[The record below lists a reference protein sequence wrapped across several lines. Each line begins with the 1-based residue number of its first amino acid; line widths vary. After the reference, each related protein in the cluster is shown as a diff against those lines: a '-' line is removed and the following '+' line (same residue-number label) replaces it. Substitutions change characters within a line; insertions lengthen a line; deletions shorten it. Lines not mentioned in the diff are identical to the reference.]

1 VGNDIGSLFDLAGAI
16 MRVLIVGA
24 TSSLAQ
30 ALISLLRG
38 QCELMTAGR
47 NGCEVELDLSS
58 RDIQLPAGIDCVVNM
73 AAAFG
78 GKELTDILQAMD
90 VNVLGVMKLC
100 HASSKAGA
108 KHLVHISSIFSDL
121 ESVSPFFGAYSLS
134 KKHSEDVTQFCGR
147 EFRLP
152 VAVLKP
158 SQIYGVG
165 SGFRRHQPFLY
176 TIMDKA
182 QGHEDINLFGSN
194 DPLRNFIHAQ
204 DVAKIISAVIAAK
217 IEGAYPCVHPDNV
230 TYSQIAAAAI
240 SAFESKS
247 KVAFLKDKPDI
258 PSNGFACDETL
269 FRLLDCFPRI
279 SMAQGMQMEAAHRR
293 QAS

>member
-1 VGNDIGSLFDLAGAI
+1 
-16 MRVLIVGA
+16 MRVLIVGG

-30 ALISLLRG
+30 ALIPLLRER
-38 QCELMTAGR
+38 CELLTAGR
-47 NGCEVELDLSS
+47 QGCDIELDLCS
-58 RDIQLPAGIDCVVNM
+58 RDIQIPGGIDCVVNM

-78 GKELTDILQAMD
+78 GKELTDTLQAMD

-100 HASSKAGA
+100 HASSKASA

-121 ESVSPFFGAYSLS
+121 ESESPFFGAYSLS
-134 KKHSEDVTQFCGR
+134 KRHSEDVAQFCGR

-158 SQIYGVG
+158 SQIFGVG
-165 SGFRRHQPFLY
+165 PGFRRHQPFLY

-182 QGHEDINLFGSN
+182 QSHEDINLFGSN

-204 DVAKIISAVIAAK
+204 DVAKIISAAVAMK
-217 IEGAYPCVHPDNV
+217 IEGTYRCVHPDNV

-269 FRLLDCFPRI
+269 FRLLDYFPRI

>member
-1 VGNDIGSLFDLAGAI
+1 

-30 ALISLLRG
+30 ALIALLHG
-38 QCELMTAGR
+38 QCELLTAGR
-47 NGCEVELDLSS
+47 NGCDIALDLSS
-58 RDIQLPAGIDCVVNM
+58 RDIQLPAGIDCVVNL

-100 HASSKAGA
+100 HASAKAGA

-121 ESVSPFFGAYSLS
+121 DSTSPFFGAYSLS
-134 KKHSEDVTQFCGR
+134 KRHSEEVTQFCGR
-147 EFRLP
+147 ELGLP

-165 SGFRRHQPFLY
+165 PGFRRHQPFLY

-182 QGHEDINLFGSN
+182 QSHEDINLFGLN

-204 DVAKIISAVIAAK
+204 DVAKLISAAVATK
-217 IEGAYPCVHPDNV
+217 LEGTYRCAHPDNV

-269 FRLLDCFPRI
+269 FRLLDYFPHI
-279 SMAQGMQMEAAHRR
+279 SMTQGMQMEAAHRR
-293 QAS
+293 RAA

>member
-1 VGNDIGSLFDLAGAI
+1 

-30 ALISLLRG
+30 TLIPLLRG
-38 QCELMTAGR
+38 QCELLTAGR
-47 NGCEVELDLSS
+47 NGCEVDLDLSS
-58 RDIQLPAGIDCVVNM
+58 RDIQLPPGIDCVVNM

-78 GKELTDILQAMD
+78 GKVFSDCLQAMD
-90 VNVLGVMKLC
+90 VNVLGLMKLC
-100 HASSKAGA
+100 HASSKANV
-108 KHLVHISSIFSDL
+108 KHFVHISSIFADL
-121 ESVSPFFGAYSLS
+121 ESNSPFFGAYSLS
-134 KKHSEDVTQFCGR
+134 KRHSEDIAQFCSR

-152 VAVLKP
+152 VAALKP

-165 SGFRRHQPFLY
+165 DRFRKHQPFLY
-176 TIMDKA
+176 TIIDKA
-182 QGHEDINLFGSN
+182 QEHDDIDLFGSN

-204 DVAKIISAVIAAK
+204 DVARIISAVIATK
-217 IEGAYPCVHPDNV
+217 IEGTYRCAHPVNV

-247 KVAFLKDKPDI
+247 EVRFLKDKPDI
-258 PSNGFACDETL
+258 PSNGFTYDETL

-279 SMAQGMQMEAAHRR
+279 SIAQGMKMEAAHRR

>member
-1 VGNDIGSLFDLAGAI
+1 
-16 MRVLIVGA
+16 MRVLLVGG

-30 ALISLLRG
+30 TLIPLLRERY
-38 QCELMTAGR
+38 ELLTAGR
-47 NGCEVELDLSS
+47 KGCDVELDLCS
-58 RDIQLPAGIDCVVNM
+58 RDIQIPDGIECVVNV

-78 GKELTDILQAMD
+78 SKEPTDILQATD

-121 ESVSPFFGAYSLS
+121 DSASPFFGAYSLS
-134 KKHSEDVTQFCGR
+134 KRHSEDVAQFCGR
-147 EFRLP
+147 EFHLP

-165 SGFRRHQPFLY
+165 PGFRRHQPFLY

-204 DVAKIISAVIAAK
+204 DVARIISAVIATK
-217 IEGAYPCVHPDNV
+217 IEGTYPCVHPDNV

-240 SAFESKS
+240 SAFASKS

-269 FRLLDCFPRI
+269 FRLLDYFPRI
-279 SMAQGMQMEAAHRR
+279 SMEQGMRMEVAHRR

>member
-1 VGNDIGSLFDLAGAI
+1 
-16 MRVLIVGA
+16 MRVLLVGG

-30 ALISLLRG
+30 TLIPLLRER
-38 QCELMTAGR
+38 CELLTAGR
-47 NGCEVELDLSS
+47 KDCDVELDLCS
-58 RDIQLPAGIDCVVNM
+58 RDIQIPDGIDCVVNV

-78 GKELTDILQAMD
+78 GKEPTDVLQAMD

-108 KHLVHISSIFSDL
+108 KHLVHISSIFADL
-121 ESVSPFFGAYSLS
+121 GSASPFFGAYSLS
-134 KKHSEDVTQFCGR
+134 KRHSEDVAQFCGR
-147 EFRLP
+147 EFHLP

-165 SGFRRHQPFLY
+165 PGFRRHQPFLY
-176 TIMDKA
+176 AIMDKA

-204 DVAKIISAVIAAK
+204 DVAKIISAVIATK
-217 IEGAYPCVHPDNV
+217 IDGTYPCVHPDNV

-240 SAFESKS
+240 SAFGSKS

-269 FRLLDCFPRI
+269 FRLLDYFPRI

-293 QAS
+293 LAS

>member
-1 VGNDIGSLFDLAGAI
+1 
-16 MRVLIVGA
+16 MRVLIVGG

-30 ALISLLRG
+30 TLIPFLRAR
-38 QCELMTAGR
+38 CEVLTAGR
-47 NGCEVELDLSS
+47 KGCDVELDLCS
-58 RDIQLPAGIDCVVNM
+58 RDIQIPDGIDCVVNM

-78 GKELTDILQAMD
+78 GKELPDALQAMD
-90 VNVLGVMKLC
+90 VNVLGLMKLC
-100 HASSKAGA
+100 HASSRAGA
-108 KHLVHISSIFSDL
+108 KHLVHISSIFADL
-121 ESVSPFFGAYSLS
+121 RNDSPFFGAYALS
-134 KKHSEDVTQFCGR
+134 KRHSEDVAQFYGR
-147 EFRLP
+147 ELRLP

-182 QGHEDINLFGSN
+182 QSHEDIILFGSN
-194 DPLRNFIHAQ
+194 DPLRNFIHAE
-204 DVAKIISAVIAAK
+204 DVAKIISAAVVMK
-217 IEGAYPCVHPDNV
+217 LEGTYHCVNPDNV

-240 SAFESKS
+240 SAFESES

-269 FRLLDCFPRI
+269 FRLLDYFPRI

-293 QAS
+293 QPS